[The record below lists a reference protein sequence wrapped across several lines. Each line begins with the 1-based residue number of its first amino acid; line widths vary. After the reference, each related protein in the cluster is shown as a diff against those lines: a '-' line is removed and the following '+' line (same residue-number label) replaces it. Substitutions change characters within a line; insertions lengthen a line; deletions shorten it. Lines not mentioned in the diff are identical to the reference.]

1 GDRLLVEFAALLKK
15 VFRGGDIIFRQGG
28 DEFMALL
35 PDTNEEQANF
45 PLQRLLKNVEQW
57 NLNTRKENEMSFAS
71 AIPSSTTGTNA
82 KELLGGID
90 RKMYQKKNNLVP
102 VF

>member
-1 GDRLLVEFAALLKK
+1 VEFAALLKK

-45 PLQRLLKNVEQW
+45 PMQRLLKDVEQW
-57 NLNTRKENEMSFAS
+57 NLNSRKEYELSFAS
-71 AIPSSTTGTNA
+71 AIASYITGTDA
-82 KELLGGID
+82 EELLRAID